1 MEHEDLL
8 DASEE
13 VLACDTLQEEST
25 ASLTQKII
33 KKLNISSSNRVSETV
48 NNTQSSI
55 SCIPSGITV
64 DKWHNSKQNA
74 SLLCFNSI
82 YIANISYIN

>member
-13 VLACDTLQEEST
+13 VLACDTPQEELA

-33 KKLNISSSNRVSETV
+33 KKLNISSGNRVSETV
-48 NNTQSSI
+48 NNTQSGYLCQISI
-55 SCIPSGITV
+55 S
-64 DKWHNSKQNA
+64 
-74 SLLCFNSI
+74 F
-82 YIANISYIN
+82 